1 MLIRISSLFGGLMIL
16 VLVSIVQI
24 FIPFSEGI
32 QLALAVAGVV
42 IFSGYII
49 FDTYLIFN
57 RYSPE
62 DYIMASVS
70 LYMDIINLFLRILQI
85 LSAMQRD

>member
-1 MLIRISSLFGGLMIL
+1 M
-16 VLVSIVQI
+16 VL
-24 FIPFSEGI
+24 PFSEGAELP
-32 QLALAVAGVV
+32 LAFAGVV

-62 DYIMASVS
+62 DYIMASTS
-70 LYMDIINLFLRILQI
+70 LYLDMINLFLRILQI
-85 LSAMQRD
+85 LNATSRD

>member
-1 MLIRISSLFGGLMIL
+1 MFRLFAGLS
-16 VLVSIVQI
+16 VLVVASIVQI
-24 FIPFSEGI
+24 FIPFSEGF
-32 QLALAVAGVV
+32 QLAMAIGGVV

-62 DYIMASVS
+62 DYILASLS
-70 LYMDIINLFLRILQI
+70 LYLDIVNLFIRILQI
-85 LSAMQRD
+85 LAAMQRD